1 MKRRNKIEEV
11 KIEND
16 VKSNRELTDAQKN
29 DLNNL
34 LNNIDK
40 KVNKTEQNINKVV
53 ALKNTIRTRGFHNDS
68 LIKRIAQATVILAIM
83 IAMIIYCGY
92 VMDIQNFN
100 KEYKESICNSTKTE
114 IDVHMDKESKLLN
127 YELKSVSILGE
138 NNMYTEVN
146 NFDWIKSNI
155 DTDYD
160 RYNINNKEFK
170 LGKNVGLS
178 SLVISNTYAYIEYTN
193 ENKSANKEILLCA
206 SKPVDVDTTD
216 IQKKTLRFFEKS
228 NPIMIKS
235 YINSF
240 NNSFLMVNESLGGG
254 ELNINTLE
262 NTVYDIE
269 DQMKTANRQNGFII
283 TLDELGILDITK
295 FEKSPR
301 VDYNSS
307 DGVLRVTDKDSSNA
321 MYVFSIYNDAMGIN
335 PEDLLETNIDNVYIH
350 KQFDDNESAGYNT
363 FAILT
368 NNNMYCFKTNSK
380 ELAFQVLNELGFES
394 ESLVIDKIQSVIR
407 KTK

>member
-114 IDVHMDKESKLLN
+114 IDIHMDKESKLLN
-127 YELKSVSILGE
+127 YELKSASVLGE
-138 NNMYTEVN
+138 NNMYTEIN
-146 NFDWIKSNI
+146 NFDWIKSDI

-160 RYNINNKEFK
+160 SYNIDNKEFK
-170 LGKNVGLS
+170 LGKEVALS
-178 SLVISNTYAYIEYTN
+178 SLVINDTYTYIEYTN

-262 NTVYDIE
+262 STVYDIE
-269 DQMKTANRQNGFII
+269 DQMKTANRQNGFIVN
-283 TLDELGILDITK
+283 LDELGTLDITK

-321 MYVFSIYNDAMGIN
+321 IYVFSIYNDAMGIN